1 MVSAEDSLKTS
12 VGFSDMAEGATD
24 VTATRATAAT
34 CKITM
39 RISSSASARKLWEEK
54 GVVAFLSWRIIHEL
68 GQGHGAIA
76 SLPIASG
83 VWPTTSRQRELDRS

>member
-24 VTATRATAAT
+24 ATATRATAAT
-34 CKITM
+34 CKVTT

-68 GQGHGAIA
+68 GQGHGGLLL
-76 SLPIASG
+76 SSASG